1 MCMGSNPSYWLWSTV
16 GRTCTQVWS
25 TLIFSIAVFWKGDWL
40 GLFKTQLIHF
50 SHSLSSSCS
59 ACIYFCDHL
68 LPFLDT
74 VSHLDHLL
82 HYDLNDTEDVNS
94 KLRDM
99 VRKANCLLANF
110 PRVGPFILTHLFQSY
125 TVCLFMALALDTL
138 MPCSSEPFN
147 EILHRIWSLPACSHT
162 HIVHLVANLRSLFN
176 VIYCRSNSLLHAA
189 AHCPS
194 VLVQTMF
201 RDSSL
206 SCFSFCGYNNMFGDR
221 HPKQY
226 FVEDHTCAAVLCV
239 YILVLITFVRI
250 WFGQYAVTSS
260 FLCVCVCVFVSLVV
274 YFHYTTPNVGVLYG
288 G

>member
-74 VSHLDHLL
+74 ISHLGHLL

-125 TVCLFMALALDTL
+125 TVCLFMALASGHSHALLFRTL
-138 MPCSSEPFN
+138 KLPSIRFYIEPGVF
-147 EILHRIWSLPACSHT
+147 LPAV
-162 HIVHLVANLRSLFN
+162 IPALF
-176 VIYCRSNSLLHAA
+176 
-189 AHCPS
+189 
-194 VLVQTMF
+194 T
-201 RDSSL
+201 
-206 SCFSFCGYNNMFGDR
+206 
-221 HPKQY
+221 
-226 FVEDHTCAAVLCV
+226 
-239 YILVLITFVRI
+239 
-250 WFGQYAVTSS
+250 
-260 FLCVCVCVFVSLVV
+260 
-274 YFHYTTPNVGVLYG
+274 
-288 G
+288 